1 MTPNR
6 VLKLWI
12 VACSALAAAGPA
24 AATASIGGSVS
35 LVGGAGECNV
45 SASVPLDT
53 PQDNFLLSSAT
64 GCAGTAAD
72 AQICLSAATAPVGL
86 RAA

>member
-6 VLKLWI
+6 ALKLWI
-12 VACSALAAAGPA
+12 VVCPALAAAGPA

-35 LVGGAGECNV
+35 L
-45 SASVPLDT
+45 DT
-53 PQDNFLLSSAT
+53 LQDNFLPSRAT
-64 GCAGTAAD
+64 GCAGTASD
-72 AQICLSAATAPVGL
+72 AQIRASAATASVGL